1 MLCVCV
7 RESTLPDVS
16 MVIKQDVVSDLMP
29 RQAKISPTVCE
40 RLPVS
45 LSPLSPLS
53 LSLSLLSLSLSLAL
67 SLTNQFTR
75 CLVCRKYRTTY
86 CQAKTRQIRH

>member
-29 RQAKISPTVCE
+29 RQAKIDLMP
-40 RLPVS
+40 LK
-45 LSPLSPLS
+45 LSR
-53 LSLSLLSLSLSLAL
+53 A
-67 SLTNQFTR
+67 T
-75 CLVCRKYRTTY
+75 
-86 CQAKTRQIRH
+86 